1 MHTRLILLM
10 LLLVTLGCPTDPG
23 AADDDDATAGDDDD
37 ATAGDD
43 DDATAGD
50 DDDATAGDDDDATGV
65 PGPYPP
71 IYIVVNAHGHNY
83 GYTSAVQKISTNN
96 SQYEAHRAEVLW
108 LADETAAY
116 GARMSFQLNGEYA
129 RDARLAGHTQEILDL
144 EAAGHAIAGVHY
156 HSYYFTGAN
165 EYWASFSA
173 GSPEADA
180 NGWVEQAF
188 DDHVGEV
195 ELLVGRSVDRID
207 PASGTKAETEAL
219 MDAHGVPIA
228 PGGEVFSYTDWN
240 MKPWTPFR
248 AAPGTYLQHDAT
260 GPRVGLA
267 SIGQLGQSS
276 AEGLH
281 AINASV
287 PQLKRHFLMVLS
299 EWREHERNGEP
310 PQIWTFGVMT
320 HPDKN
325 NKYRA
330 EVTELLAFFNSFTAE
345 VTDRG
350 NPVAQFATDVEVA
363 AVYEAWEGAN
373 PDGER
378 LDFNWLEHREGNTQP
393 FPYLMEGVVNGLLH
407 CELDEATPELDLG
420 GDVRAFK
427 LWKRDQALGP
437 PDAEG
442 RRGLVNIGD
451 LLHAVYL
458 LWSDGDDAVV
468 DLSSETSGTV
478 YVMNG
483 ITGATS
489 TADVSAVTVPGT
501 PVIVSTEAF

>member
-1 MHTRLILLM
+1 MRRFLGMATAMVLLASNAQAEFPERNIENIYPWGPGATM
-10 LLLVTLGCPTDPG
+10 AASQVIADAMGEELGVNISVVSTPG
-23 AADDDDATAGDDDD
+23 AA
-37 ATAGDD
+37 
-43 DDATAGD
+43 
-50 DDDATAGDDDDATGV
+50 
-65 PGPYPP
+65 
-71 IYIVVNAHGHNY
+71 
-83 GYTSAVQKISTNN
+83 
-96 SQYEAHRAEVLW
+96 
-108 LADETAAY
+108 
-116 GARMSFQLNGEYA
+116 
-129 RDARLAGHTQEILDL
+129 
-144 EAAGHAIAGVHY
+144 
-156 HSYYFTGAN
+156 
-165 EYWASFSA
+165 
-173 GSPEADA
+173 
-180 NGWVEQAF
+180 
-188 DDHVGEV
+188 
-195 ELLVGRSVDRID
+195 
-207 PASGTKAETEAL
+207 GTKAETEAL

-325 NKYRA
+325 NQYRA

-458 LWSDGDDAVV
+458 LWSDGDLLGLAEWTVESKTLGLVDARF
-468 DLSSETSGTV
+468 SF
-478 YVMNG
+478 
-483 ITGATS
+483 
-489 TADVSAVTVPGT
+489 SAFAEEP
-501 PVIVSTEAF
+501 